1 MKKFL
6 FTLAAL
12 LMAGSMWAE
21 EYCYLEPAD
30 LSGELGQEIEV
41 PLLAHFDYAVS
52 AFQCDFI
59 FPEGLTL
66 IDIEQGA
73 DINFQYKNNAGRT
86 KTTNALFIADL
97 EHMNFLT
104 AHAEYGYWQVDGE
117 WVPYGVNKWLPG
129 DYEEMAILIIEVAED
144 FAGGEISVETQ
155 PNCGDVDARPDVVGC
170 EPGQHN
176 VHTAQ
181 FDGAGTPEIPTPA
194 PEIIV
199 TRGDDAYIFEAV
211 GEGTITL
218 YLDGNEVENPY
229 TVVRTDEDQIVK
241 FTAVAHVDG
250 QIDGTVTGEYLVP
263 ALEPVVIPDL
273 GGEIVIGDPD
283 ENGVVTIE
291 YTGDEDV
298 TITVTVN
305 GEEVELG
312 EDGTITVGEGE
323 SVIVVVVTAE
333 GYNDLTGEKTVEYTA
348 PEPPTPV
355 TPTPEITYEVT
366 EDAVIITATGEGEV
380 LLYVDGVL
388 VENPCTIERG
398 ATDVVV
404 VVTATA
410 QGEDMEI
417 SETATMEITIPAI
430 GTEPEDPYAVGA
442 WVVFFD
448 KDGNEVYY
456 QLVQGDDPDGVQTN
470 VALTW
475 SVYGRPGT
483 TNPEE
488 WHYIPFYF
496 IVDGVTYGPEV
507 DGTVPEFGNANL
519 NPLYENENYWE
530 IQAGFKYVV
539 GIVTDIETGN
549 KYVQISKG
557 TFVGVDELNAD
568 KTISNVRYFNMAGQE
583 MQEVNGM
590 TIVVTTYTDG
600 TTSAAKVM
608 K

>member
-1 MKKFL
+1 MKKLL

-21 EYCYLEPAD
+21 EYCYLEPMD
-30 LSGELGQEIEV
+30 LTEELGNEIEV
-41 PLLAHFDYAVS
+41 PLKAHFDFAVS
-52 AFQCDFI
+52 AFQCDFV
-59 FPEGLTL
+59 FPEGLEL
-66 IDIEQGA
+66 LDIEQGE
-73 DINFQYKNNAGRT
+73 DINFTYKNDRGRD
-86 KTTNALFIADL
+86 KTTNALFIADVSN
-97 EHMNFLT
+97 MNFLT

-117 WVPYGVNKWLPG
+117 WVAYGVNKWLAG

-155 PNCGDVDARPDVVGC
+155 PNCGDVDERPDVVGC

-176 VHTAQ
+176 IHTAQ
-181 FDGAGTPEIPTPA
+181 FDGVGGEPIVTPA

-211 GEGTITL
+211 GEGEITL
-218 YLDGNEVENPY
+218 YLDGNPVENPY
-229 TVVRTDEDQIVK
+229 TVVRTEEDQIVK
-241 FTAVAHVDG
+241 FTATAHVEG
-250 QIDGTVTGEYLVP
+250 QTDGTVTAEYLVP
-263 ALEPVVIPDL
+263 ALELPGDL
-273 GGEIVIGDPD
+273 NGEIVISDPD

-312 EDGTITVGEGE
+312 EDGTITVAEGE
-323 SVIVVVVTAE
+323 SEIVVVVTAE
-333 GYNDLTGEKTVEYTA
+333 GYNDLTGGKTVTYTA

-355 TPTPEITYEVT
+355 TPTPEISYEVT

-380 LLYVDGVL
+380 LLYVDGAL

-398 ATDVVV
+398 NADVVV

-430 GTEPEDPYAVGA
+430 GGVEPEDPHAVGA
-442 WVVFFD
+442 WVVFID
-448 KDGNEVYY
+448 KDGNEQYY

-475 SVYGRPGT
+475 TLYGHPGT
-483 TNPEE
+483 TNPED

-496 IVDGVTYGPEV
+496 IVDGVTYGPEA
-507 DGTVPEFGNANL
+507 DGTEPIFGNANE
-519 NPLYENENYWE
+519 NPLYENENMWE
-530 IQAGFKYVV
+530 VQAGYKYVV
-539 GIVTDIETGN
+539 GIVTDIETGQ

-568 KTISNVRYFNMAGQE
+568 KTVAGVRYFNMAGQE

-600 TTSAAKVM
+600 TTSAVKVM

>member
-21 EYCYLEPAD
+21 EYCYVEPAD
-30 LSGELGQEIEV
+30 LTDQLGQEIEV
-41 PLLAHFDYAVS
+41 PVLAHFDYAVS
-52 AFQCDFI
+52 AFQCDFT
-59 FPEGLTL
+59 FPEGLRL
-66 IDIEQGA
+66 IDVEQGS
-73 DINFQYKNNAGRT
+73 DVNFSYTNSSGRT
-86 KTTNALFIADL
+86 KTTNALFIADT
-97 EHMNFLT
+97 EHNNFLC
-104 AHAEYGYWQVDGE
+104 AQAEYGYWQVDGA
-117 WVPYGVNKWLPG
+117 WVPYGVNKWLAG
-129 DYEEMAILIIEVAED
+129 DYEEMAILILAVAED
-144 FAGGEISVETQ
+144 FAGGEVVCVTQ
-155 PNCGDVDARPDVVGC
+155 PSCGDVDERPGVVGC
-170 EPGQHN
+170 EEGQHN
-176 VHTAQ
+176 SHSVEFQ
-181 FDGAGTPEIPTPA
+181 GIGGGEVVTPA

-218 YLDGNEVENPY
+218 YLDGVEVENPY

-250 QIDGTVTGEYLVP
+250 QTDGTVTGEYLVP

-273 GGEIVIGDPD
+273 PGNIVIDGPD
-283 ENGVVTIE
+283 ENGVVTITYDGE
-291 YTGDEDV
+291 EDV

-323 SVIVVVVTAE
+323 SEIVVVVSAE
-333 GYNDLTGEKTVEYTA
+333 GYNDKTATETVTYI
-348 PEPPTPV
+348 PPVTPT
-355 TPTPEITYEVT
+355 TPTPEISYEVT
-366 EDAVIITATGEGEV
+366 ETAVIITATGEGEV
-380 LLYVDGVL
+380 ILYVDGVE

-398 ATDVVV
+398 NADVVV

-410 QGEDMEI
+410 QAEDMLI
-417 SETATMEITIPAI
+417 SEEATMQITIPAI
-430 GTEPEDPYAVGA
+430 GGEPQDPYAVGA

-448 KDGNEVYY
+448 KDGNEQYY
-456 QLVQGDDPDGVQTN
+456 PLVQGEDPDGVQTN

-475 SVYGRPGT
+475 SLYGHPGT
-483 TNPEE
+483 TNPED

-496 IVDGVTYGPEV
+496 LVDGVAYGPEA
-507 DGTVPEFGNANL
+507 DGTVPVMGNANM
-519 NPLYENENYWE
+519 NPLFVNENCWQ
-530 IQAGFKYVV
+530 IQAGYKYVV

-549 KYVQISKG
+549 KYVQISQG

-568 KTISNVRYFNMAGQE
+568 KTVAGVRYFNMAGQE
-583 MQEVNGM
+583 MQEANGM